1 MKTIAITIDES
12 MLNRVDRLAARRD
25 QSGTNR
31 SQVIRQAVREYVSR
45 VERVAEEEREA
56 AIIRRHG
63 RRLARQASALVR
75 EQAKP

>member
-1 MKTIAITIDES
+1 

-25 QSGTNR
+25 QSGKNR